1 MKLSR
6 RKFLEL
12 TAAASAL
19 PLAKAA
25 GKIPSGHS
33 PSAAKPLVI
42 ASANGLPG
50 VDVAYK
56 KMIEENADPLDAAI
70 AGVNL
75 QELDPND
82 QSVGLGGLPNEYG
95 VVQLDASCMHGP
107 TQNAG
112 AVGAMTTSPT

>member
-12 TAAASAL
+12 TAASAAVSAIPITKAVGKSST
-19 PLAKAA
+19 PLNN
-25 GKIPSGHS
+25 
-33 PSAAKPLVI
+33 AKPLVI

-50 VDVAYK
+50 VALAYK
-56 KMIEENADPLDAAI
+56 KMVNENTDPLDAAI

-82 QSVGLGGLPNEYG
+82 QGVGYGGYPNEYG

-107 TQNAG
+107 TKNAG
-112 AVGAMTTSPT
+112 AVGAIGNE